1 VRRGLA
7 PRRIAPSMLAVFLAG
22 VLLAGAACT
31 ADRIERGVFHSGKG
45 YAVSLPG
52 GDWQVASAAEADLE
66 LRRAAP
72 AGGMLADATC
82 EGRAP
87 GRPAPLLVRQLT
99 YGLKHRADVRNEDVV
114 VKGRPGARTT
124 LRGTLDGQE
133 VAVDAVSLKG
143 DRCVYDFL
151 YVAPVDQF
159 ESGRAEFQAFV
170 ESLAVGP
177 NGAR

>member
-1 VRRGLA
+1 MRRGLA
-7 PRRIAPSMLAVFLAG
+7 PRKLAPALLAA
-22 VLLAGAACT
+22 LLAGTACT
-31 ADRIERGVFHSGKG
+31 ADRIERGVFHSSKG

-52 GDWQVASAAEADLE
+52 PDWQVASGAEADLE

-72 AGGMLADATC
+72 AAGMLADATC

-99 YGLKHRADVRNEDVV
+99 FGLKQRTEVRNEEVV

-124 LRGTLDGQE
+124 LRGTLDGRE

-143 DRCVYDFL
+143 GGCVYDFL

-159 ESGRAEFQAFV
+159 EAGRPEFQAFV
-170 ESLAVGP
+170 ESLAVGRE
-177 NGAR
+177 GSR

>member
-1 VRRGLA
+1 VKPGLA
-7 PRRIAPSMLAVFLAG
+7 FAALAVVLAG
-22 VLLAGAACT
+22 TACT
-31 ADRIERGVFHSGKG
+31 ADRIERGVFHSRKG
-45 YAVSLPG
+45 YAVNLPG
-52 GDWQVASAAEADLE
+52 REWEVASGTAADLE

-87 GRPAPLLVRQLT
+87 GRPTPLLVRQLT
-99 YGLKHRADVRNEDVV
+99 FGLKDRTDVRNETVV
-114 VKGRPGARTT
+114 VKGHPGARTT

-151 YVAPVDQF
+151 YVAPVAQF
-159 ESGRAEFQAFV
+159 EAGRPEFRAFV
-170 ESLAVGP
+170 ESLAVSPEG
-177 NGAR
+177 RR